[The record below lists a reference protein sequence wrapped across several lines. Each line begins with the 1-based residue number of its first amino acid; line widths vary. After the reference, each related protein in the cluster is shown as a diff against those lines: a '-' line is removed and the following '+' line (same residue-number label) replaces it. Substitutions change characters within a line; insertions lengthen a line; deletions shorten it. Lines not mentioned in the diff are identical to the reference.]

1 MLGLQTNKGEG
12 VEVASLSKSEAHSDN
27 ASILGVRT
35 SQTIPQGELGG
46 LNHSRKRSAEHFSP
60 DFATSTDLQVCVG
73 LLGPGEKMK
82 TVALDTHCQ
91 T

>member
-12 VEVASLSKSEAHSDN
+12 VEVASPSKSETRSDN

-46 LNHSRKRSAEHFSP
+46 LRDGRKRCAEHFSP
-60 DFATSTDLQVCVG
+60 DFATSPGLQVCVG
-73 LLGPGEKMK
+73 LLGPGEKEAATSEMR
-82 TVALDTHCQ
+82 TCST
-91 T
+91 